1 MGKQNKKTLINGMLL
16 ILGCL
21 LIALTFNIFC
31 VPNKIVP
38 GGLSG
43 VGIIFDH
50 LFEIKTSYVLLVG
63 NLLLVTTGIICLGLK
78 DTIPSIIGAVVY
90 TLIMYLTEC
99 MNITINLSSV
109 FLNVITVGVLFGVGC
124 TMVYLSGCSLGGLDI
139 IGVIFN
145 KKFGLTLGT
154 ALFIVNGTVLII
166 GTFIFGIEA
175 LLISLIIRYIE
186 SKIIDT
192 FLTGISDSKIL
203 FINTDKR
210 EEITKYIIEEIESG
224 VSEIKVT
231 SGFKKQKNTIL
242 MCVVPTEKYLLLK
255 SQIIQ
260 IDNDAFITVM
270 DSYEVYGGTNRYK
283 LPLHDLRI

>member
-1 MGKQNKKTLINGMLL
+1 MGKLNKKTLINGMLL

-203 FINTDKR
+203 FINTDKI

-224 VSEIKVT
+224 VIEIKVT

>member
-1 MGKQNKKTLINGMLL
+1 MGKLNKKTLINGMLL

-63 NLLLVTTGIICLGLK
+63 NVLLVTTGIICLGLK
-78 DTIPSIIGAVVY
+78 DTLPSIIGAVVY
-90 TLIMYLTEC
+90 TLIMYLTEYL
-99 MNITINLSSV
+99 NITINLSSV

-154 ALFIVNGTVLII
+154 SLFIVNGLVLVI

-203 FINTDKR
+203 FINTDKI

-242 MCVVPTEKYLLLK
+242 MCVVPTEKYLLLRA
-255 SQIIQ
+255 QIIQ

>member
-154 ALFIVNGTVLII
+154 SLFIVNGTVLVI

-203 FINTDKR
+203 FINTDKI

-260 IDNDAFITVM
+260 IDNDTFITVM

>member
-1 MGKQNKKTLINGMLL
+1 MGKLNKKTLINEMLL

-154 ALFIVNGTVLII
+154 ALFIVNGTVLVI
-166 GTFIFGIEA
+166 GTFIFGIET

-203 FINTDKR
+203 FINTDKI

-231 SGFKKQKNTIL
+231 SGFKKQKNTVL

>member
-1 MGKQNKKTLINGMLL
+1 MGKLNKKTLINGMLL

-154 ALFIVNGTVLII
+154 SLFIVNGTVLVI

-203 FINTDKR
+203 FINTDKI

-255 SQIIQ
+255 AQIIQ

>member
-99 MNITINLSSV
+99 MNITINVSSV

-154 ALFIVNGTVLII
+154 ALFIVNGTVLVI

-203 FINTDKR
+203 FINTDKI

-231 SGFKKQKNTIL
+231 SGFKKQKNTVL

>member
-1 MGKQNKKTLINGMLL
+1 MGKLNKKTLINGMLL

-63 NLLLVTTGIICLGLK
+63 NVLLVTTGIICLGLK
-78 DTIPSIIGAVVY
+78 DTLPSIIGAVVY
-90 TLIMYLTEC
+90 TLIMYLTEYL
-99 MNITINLSSV
+99 NITINLSSV

-154 ALFIVNGTVLII
+154 SLFIVNGLVLVI

-203 FINTDKR
+203 FINTDKI
-210 EEITKYIIEEIESG
+210 EEITKYIIEEVESG

-260 IDNDAFITVM
+260 IDNDAFITVI

>member
-1 MGKQNKKTLINGMLL
+1 MGKLNKKTLINGMLL

-63 NLLLVTTGIICLGLK
+63 NVLLVTMGIICLGLK
-78 DTIPSIIGAVVY
+78 DTLPSIIGAVVY
-90 TLIMYLTEC
+90 TLIMYLTEYL
-99 MNITINLSSV
+99 NITINLSSV

-154 ALFIVNGTVLII
+154 SLFIVNGLVLVI

-203 FINTDKR
+203 FINTDKI

>member
-50 LFEIKTSYVLLVG
+50 LFGIKTSYVLLVG
-63 NLLLVTTGIICLGLK
+63 NILLVTTGIICLGLK

-90 TLIMYLTEC
+90 TLIMYLTEYF
-99 MNITINLSSV
+99 NITINLSSV

-203 FINTDKR
+203 FINTDKI

-231 SGFKKQKNTIL
+231 SGFKKQKNTVL

>member
-1 MGKQNKKTLINGMLL
+1 MGKLNKKTLINGMLL

-154 ALFIVNGTVLII
+154 SLFIVNGLVLVI

-203 FINTDKR
+203 FINTDKI

-242 MCVVPTEKYLLLK
+242 MCVVPTEKYLLLRA
-255 SQIIQ
+255 QIIQ

>member
-139 IGVIFN
+139 IGVIFT

-203 FINTDKR
+203 FINTDKI

-231 SGFKKQKNTIL
+231 SGFKKQKNTVL

>member
-99 MNITINLSSV
+99 LNITINLSSV

-154 ALFIVNGTVLII
+154 SLFIVNGTVLVI

-203 FINTDKR
+203 FINTDKI

-260 IDNDAFITVM
+260 MDNDAFITVM

>member
-1 MGKQNKKTLINGMLL
+1 MGKLNKKTLINGMLL

-90 TLIMYLTEC
+90 TLIMYLTEYF
-99 MNITINLSSV
+99 NITINLSSV

-145 KKFGLTLGT
+145 KKFGLTSGT
-154 ALFIVNGTVLII
+154 SLFIVNGTVLVI

-203 FINTDKR
+203 FINTDKI

>member
-1 MGKQNKKTLINGMLL
+1 MGKLNKKTLINGMLL

-154 ALFIVNGTVLII
+154 SLFIVNGTVLVI

-203 FINTDKR
+203 FINTDKI

-231 SGFKKQKNTIL
+231 SGFKKQKNTTL

>member
-154 ALFIVNGTVLII
+154 SLFIVNGAVLVI

-203 FINTDKR
+203 FINTDKI

>member
-1 MGKQNKKTLINGMLL
+1 MGKLNKKTLINGMLL

-154 ALFIVNGTVLII
+154 SLFIVNGLVLVI

-192 FLTGISDSKIL
+192 FLIGISDSKIL
-203 FINTDKR
+203 FINTDKI

>member
-1 MGKQNKKTLINGMLL
+1 MGKLNKKTLINGMLL

-50 LFEIKTSYVLLVG
+50 LFGIKTSYVLLVG

-154 ALFIVNGTVLII
+154 SLFIVNGLVLVI

-203 FINTDKR
+203 FINTDKI

>member
-50 LFEIKTSYVLLVG
+50 LFGIKTSYVLLVG
-63 NLLLVTTGIICLGLK
+63 NILLVTTGIICLGLK

-154 ALFIVNGTVLII
+154 SLFIVNGLVLVI

-203 FINTDKR
+203 FINTDKI

>member
-50 LFEIKTSYVLLVG
+50 LFGIKTSYVLLVG
-63 NLLLVTTGIICLGLK
+63 NILLVTTGIICLGLK

-154 ALFIVNGTVLII
+154 SLFIVNGTVLVI

-203 FINTDKR
+203 FINTDKI

>member
-1 MGKQNKKTLINGMLL
+1 MGKLNKKTLINGMLL

-63 NLLLVTTGIICLGLK
+63 NVLLVTMGIICLGLK

-154 ALFIVNGTVLII
+154 SLFIVNGLVLVI

-203 FINTDKR
+203 FINTDKI

-242 MCVVPTEKYLLLK
+242 MCVVPTEKYLLLRA
-255 SQIIQ
+255 QIIQ

>member
-1 MGKQNKKTLINGMLL
+1 MGKLNKKTLINGMLL

-63 NLLLVTTGIICLGLK
+63 NVLLVTTGIICLGLK
-78 DTIPSIIGAVVY
+78 DTLPSIIGAVVY
-90 TLIMYLTEC
+90 TLIMYLTEYL
-99 MNITINLSSV
+99 NITINLSSV

-154 ALFIVNGTVLII
+154 SLFIVNGIVLVI
-166 GTFIFGIEA
+166 GTFIFGIET

-203 FINTDKR
+203 FINTDKI

-242 MCVVPTEKYLLLK
+242 MCVVPTEKYLLLRA
-255 SQIIQ
+255 QIIQ

>member
-1 MGKQNKKTLINGMLL
+1 MGKLNKKTLINGMLL

-154 ALFIVNGTVLII
+154 SLFIVNGTVLVI

-203 FINTDKR
+203 FINTDKI
-210 EEITKYIIEEIESG
+210 EEITKYIIEKIESG

>member
-1 MGKQNKKTLINGMLL
+1 MGKLNKKTLINGMLL

-78 DTIPSIIGAVVY
+78 DTIPSIIGAVIY

-99 MNITINLSSV
+99 LNITINLSSV

-154 ALFIVNGTVLII
+154 SLFIVNGLVLVI
-166 GTFIFGIEA
+166 GTFIFGIET

-203 FINTDKR
+203 FINTDKI

-255 SQIIQ
+255 SQIIE

>member
-1 MGKQNKKTLINGMLL
+1 MGKLNKKTLINGMLL

-63 NLLLVTTGIICLGLK
+63 NVLLVTTGIICLGLK
-78 DTIPSIIGAVVY
+78 DTLPSIIGAVVY
-90 TLIMYLTEC
+90 TLIMYLTEYL
-99 MNITINLSSV
+99 NITINLSSV

-154 ALFIVNGTVLII
+154 SLFIVNGLVLVI

-203 FINTDKR
+203 FINTDKI

-231 SGFKKQKNTIL
+231 SGFKKQKNTVL

>member
-1 MGKQNKKTLINGMLL
+1 MGKLNKKTLINGMLL

-154 ALFIVNGTVLII
+154 SLFIVNGIVLVI
-166 GTFIFGIEA
+166 GTFIFGIET

-203 FINTDKR
+203 FINTDKI

-242 MCVVPTEKYLLLK
+242 MCVVPTEKYLLLRA
-255 SQIIQ
+255 QIIQ